1 MFDKENL
8 ALKSKAV
15 FKMLGVLSMGL
26 WLVSCGGKGTRET
39 EMKPAPNE
47 YKVVLQTTKGDVTIL
62 VHRDRSPLGADHFYQ
77 LVNLGFYNG
86 DRFFRIVPD
95 FVVQFGMNGDPA
107 LNKQWSEA
115 NITDD
120 PVKVSNKQGTVVF
133 AKTSEPNTRS
143 TQIFINL
150 GDNSRLDA
158 QGFSPFG
165 EVIQGMDSVEAF
177 YKDYGE
183 SPDQG
188 QIGEKGNAYLEQT
201 FPKLDYIKKAY
212 IVK

>member
-1 MFDKENL
+1 M
-8 ALKSKAV
+8 
-15 FKMLGVLSMGL
+15 
-26 WLVSCGGKGTRET
+26 WLVSCGGKSRKT
-39 EMKPAPNE
+39 EMNPPPEE
-47 YKVVLQTTKGDVTIL
+47 YKAVLQTTKGDVTIL
-62 VHRDRSPLGADHFYQ
+62 VHRSWSPLGADHFYQ

-86 DRFFRIVPD
+86 NRFFRVVPD

-107 LNKQWSEA
+107 TNKQWSDA
-115 NITDD
+115 NIPDD

-133 AKTSEPNTRS
+133 ADAGPNTRS
-143 TQIFINL
+143 TQIFVNL

-158 QGFSPFG
+158 TGFSPFG
-165 EVIQGMDSVEAF
+165 EVIQGMDNVQAF

-188 QIGEKGNAYLEQT
+188 QIGEKGNAYLQEN

>member
-1 MFDKENL
+1 
-8 ALKSKAV
+8 LKSKAV
-15 FKMLGVLSMGL
+15 LSVLSVVFAGL
-26 WLVSCGGKGTRET
+26 WLVSCGGKPQVKSG
-39 EMKPAPNE
+39 PDE
-47 YKVVLQTTKGDVTIL
+47 YKVVLRTTKGDVMIL
-62 VHRDRSPLGADHFYQ
+62 VHRDWSPLGADHFYQ
-77 LVNLGFYNG
+77 LLNVGFYNG

-95 FVVQFGMNGDPA
+95 FVVQFGMNGDPTI
-107 LNKQWSEA
+107 NRQWSDA
-115 NITDD
+115 NIPDD

-133 AKTSEPNTRS
+133 AKTSEPNSRS

-165 EVIQGMDSVEAF
+165 EVIQGMENVEEF
-177 YKDYGE
+177 YKGYGE

-188 QIGEKGNAYLEQT
+188 QISAQGNAYLEQN
-201 FPKLDYIKKAY
+201 FPKLDYIKNAY

>member
-1 MFDKENL
+1 MRL
-8 ALKSKAV
+8 
-15 FKMLGVLSMGL
+15 LSVICAAM
-26 WLVSCGGKGTRET
+26 WLVSCGGKSRKT
-39 EMKPAPNE
+39 EMNPPPEE
-47 YKVVLQTTKGDVTIL
+47 YKAVLQTTKGDVTIL
-62 VHRDRSPLGADHFYQ
+62 VHRSWSPLGADHFYQ

-86 DRFFRIVPD
+86 NRFFRVVPD

-107 LNKQWSEA
+107 TNKQWSDA
-115 NITDD
+115 NIPDD

-133 AKTSEPNTRS
+133 ADAGPNTRS
-143 TQIFINL
+143 TQIFVNL

-158 QGFSPFG
+158 TGFSPFG
-165 EVIQGMDSVEAF
+165 EVIQGMDNVQAF

-188 QIGEKGNAYLEQT
+188 QIGEKGNAYLQEN

-212 IVK
+212 ILK

>member
-1 MFDKENL
+1 M
-8 ALKSKAV
+8 KSKTV
-15 FKMLGVLSMGL
+15 LGVLGVMALGL
-26 WLVSCGGKGTRET
+26 YLVSCGSKAPEA
-39 EMKPAPNE
+39 KPAPSE
-47 YKVVLQTTKGDVTIL
+47 YQAVLETTKGDVTIL
-62 VHRDRSPLGADHFYQ
+62 VHRDWSPMGADHFYQ
-77 LVNLGFYNG
+77 LINLGFYNG
-86 DRFFRIVPD
+86 ARFFRIVPN

-107 LNKQWSEA
+107 LNKRWSEA
-115 NITDD
+115 NIQDD

-133 AKTSEPNTRS
+133 AKTSEPNSRS

-165 EVIQGMDSVEAF
+165 EVIKGMENVDEF

-183 SPDQG
+183 QPDQA
-188 QIGEKGNAYLEQT
+188 QIGERGNAYLEQT

-212 IVK
+212 VVK

>member
-1 MFDKENL
+1 MKV
-8 ALKSKAV
+8 KT
-15 FKMLGVLSMGL
+15 VLSVLSIVFAGL
-26 WLVSCGGKGTRET
+26 WLTSCGQKTG
-39 EMKPAPNE
+39 MKPSPDE
-47 YKVVLQTTKGDVTIL
+47 YKAVLQTTKGDVTIL
-62 VHRDRSPLGADHFYQ
+62 VHRNWSPLGADHFYE

-95 FVVQFGMNGDPA
+95 FVVQFGMNGDPT
-107 LNKQWSEA
+107 LNKQWSDA
-115 NITDD
+115 NIPDD

-133 AKTSEPNTRS
+133 AKTSAPNSRS

-150 GDNSRLDA
+150 GNNSRLDA

-165 EVIQGMDSVEAF
+165 EVIQGMENVAEL

-188 QIGEKGNAYLEQT
+188 QIGEKGNAYLEQS
-201 FPKLDYIKKAY
+201 FPKLDYIKKTS

>member
-1 MFDKENL
+1 
-8 ALKSKAV
+8 LKSRSLFV
-15 FKMLGVLSMGL
+15 VLSVMCATL
-26 WLVSCGGKGTRET
+26 WLVSCGQKKQTET
-39 EMKPAPNE
+39 KPSAPEE
-47 YKVVLQTTKGDVTIL
+47 YKTVLQTSKGDVTIL
-62 VHRDRSPLGADHFYQ
+62 VHRGWSPIGADHFFE

-95 FVVQFGMNGDPA
+95 FVVQFGMNGDPKT
-107 LNKQWSEA
+107 NKQWSDA
-115 NITDD
+115 AIPDD

-133 AKTSEPNTRS
+133 ADAGPNTRS

-150 GDNSRLDA
+150 GNNSRLDA

-165 EVIQGMDSVEAF
+165 EVIQGMENVEAF

-183 SPDQG
+183 SPDQS
-188 QIGEKGNAYLEQT
+188 QIGERGNAYLEES

-212 IVK
+212 TVKQ

>member
-1 MFDKENL
+1 MKT
-8 ALKSKAV
+8 KAV
-15 FKMLGVLSMGL
+15 FRALSVLCAAV
-26 WLVSCGGKGTRET
+26 WLVSCGGKTSNEEIRH
-39 EMKPAPNE
+39 APEE

-62 VHRDRSPLGADHFYQ
+62 VHRNWSPLGADHFYQ
-77 LVNLGFYNG
+77 LINLGFYNG
-86 DRFFRIVPD
+86 DRFFRVVPD
-95 FVVQFGMNGDPA
+95 FVVQFGMNGDPTT
-107 LNKQWSEA
+107 NKQWSDA
-115 NITDD
+115 NIADD

-150 GDNSRLDA
+150 GNNSRLDA

-183 SPDQG
+183 SPDQA
-188 QIGEKGNAYLEQT
+188 QIGQRGNAYLQES
-201 FPKLDYIKKAY
+201 FPKLDYIKKASV
-212 IVK
+212 VK

>member
-1 MFDKENL
+1 
-8 ALKSKAV
+8 LKSKAV
-15 FKMLGVLSMGL
+15 LSVLSVVFAGL
-26 WLVSCGGKGTRET
+26 WLGSCGS
-39 EMKPAPNE
+39 KPQVKSGPDE
-47 YKVVLQTTKGDVTIL
+47 YKVVLRTTKGDVMVL
-62 VHRDRSPLGADHFYQ
+62 VHRDWSPLGADHFYQ
-77 LVNLGFYNG
+77 LLNLGFYNG

-95 FVVQFGMNGDPA
+95 FVVQFGMSGDPA
-107 LNKQWSEA
+107 INRQWSDA
-115 NITDD
+115 NIPDD

-133 AKTSEPNTRS
+133 AKTSEPNSRS

-165 EVIQGMDSVEAF
+165 EVIQGMENVEEF
-177 YKDYGE
+177 YRGYGE

-188 QIGEKGNAYLEQT
+188 QISAQGNAYLEQN
-201 FPKLDYIKKAY
+201 FPKLDYIKNAY

>member
-1 MFDKENL
+1 MFDKERL

-15 FKMLGVLSMGL
+15 LSVLS
-26 WLVSCGGKGTRET
+26 LVSAGLLLASCGRKGARKTDL
-39 EMKPAPNE
+39 KPAPDE
-47 YKVVLQTTKGDVTIL
+47 YKVVLQTTKGDVNIL
-62 VHRDRSPLGADHFYQ
+62 VHRNWSPLGADHFYQ
-77 LVNLGFYNG
+77 LVNMGFYNG

-165 EVIQGMDSVEAF
+165 EVIQGMDNVEAF

-188 QIGEKGNAYLEQT
+188 QIGEKGNAYLEQS